1 MAEKELSRLTHEIPL
16 TYLDLCVIFFDA
28 ICLYHI
34 LKNL

>member
-1 MAEKELSRLTHEIPL
+1 MAENEQSPSTHETPL
-16 TYLDLCVIFFDA
+16 TYLDLFVIFFDA